1 MKIFQPFFGW
11 LVEFKTATNRSK
23 GGAEGG
29 ACHFL
34 FFVFARNLNS
44 FTNNIYTVHR
54 KSNENLIEN
63 LRRKQSPIVAGAC
76 ALAVVTVKLYSATVL

>member
-1 MKIFQPFFGW
+1 MLKCEQKKRKEKPIKKMKIFQPFFGW

-54 KSNENLIEN
+54 VRVSKNRDFKDKKIFYLFSN
-63 LRRKQSPIVAGAC
+63 
-76 ALAVVTVKLYSATVL
+76 